1 MITRSDWGAR
11 APKGRNPIGDKSGGI
26 VIHYTATASPRTHW
40 PDCWQRWRA
49 HQNYHMD
56 TQGWLDIAYNHLVCA
71 HGFHFEG
78 RGWDSQNGANKPEN
92 SRTVSICWEGGP
104 SDIPDQAVVERIN
117 DLIAEAVTRGWARI
131 VRPHSSVSATGTQCP
146 GNLRPLIADG
156 RIGISAPQT
165 PPPVGTTGTPVM
177 GNAQVSLGQAV
188 EFVTQR
194 ATGAAYPIDTV
205 KKIVET
211 TWQVAD
217 ADGVRADLAIG
228 LMAKE
233 TGFFRYGGDVQADQW
248 NFGGIGATGGV
259 PGVRFLTLEAGVKAV
274 VRRMRMYA
282 VHDRAAYD
290 PIILGRGLSEIGV
303 PLDQPGF
310 HGWGKHPNIE
320 DFNGAWAVPGVG
332 YGQSIVAMVETMKTV
347 PVPSE
352 PSHPFTDSEVS
363 WLDNRYVR
371 G

>member
-1 MITRSDWGAR
+1 
-11 APKGRNPIGDKSGGI
+11 
-26 VIHYTATASPRTHW
+26 
-40 PDCWQRWRA
+40 
-49 HQNYHMD
+49 MD
-56 TQGWLDIAYNHLVCA
+56 RKGWLDIAYNHLVCP

-92 SRTVSICWEGGP
+92 GSTLSICWEGGMADTP
-104 SDIPDQAVVERIN
+104 GNAAVATIN
-117 DLIAEAVTRGWARI
+117 RLIAEAVVRGWARR
-131 VRPHSSVSATGTQCP
+131 VRGHGQVSTTGTDCP

-156 RIGISAPQT
+156 RIGRTTPSPPAPS
-165 PPPVGTTGTPVM
+165 GTPVM
-177 GNAQVSLGQAV
+177 GDTQVSLGQAV

-194 ATGAAYPIDTV
+194 ATGAAYPTDTV
-205 KKIVET
+205 RKIVET

-233 TGFFRYGGDVQADQW
+233 TGFFRYGGDVKADQW

-332 YGQSIVAMVETMKTV
+332 YGESIVAMVETMKAV

-352 PSHPFTDSEVS
+352 PSHPFTDSEVD
-363 WLDNRYVR
+363 WLDGRYVR
-371 G
+371 R